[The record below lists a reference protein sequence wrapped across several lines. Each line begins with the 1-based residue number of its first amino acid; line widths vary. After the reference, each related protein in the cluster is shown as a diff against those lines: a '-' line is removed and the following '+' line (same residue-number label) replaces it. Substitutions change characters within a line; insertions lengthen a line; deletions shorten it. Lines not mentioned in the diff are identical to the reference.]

1 VVIAWLLLAGA
12 ILSEVAA
19 TVALR
24 AASTGSRAWYALT
37 AVGYLLS
44 FSLLSLVLREGVG
57 VGVVYGIWTAAGV
70 ALTAVASRVIFKEP
84 FSWVMAAGT
93 LLVMG
98 GVVLVELG
106 SGH

>member
-1 VVIAWLLLAGA
+1 
-12 ILSEVAA
+12 
-19 TVALR
+19 
-24 AASTGSRAWYALT
+24 
-37 AVGYLLS
+37 
-44 FSLLSLVLREGVG
+44 
-57 VGVVYGIWTAAGV
+57 
-70 ALTAVASRVIFKEP
+70 VASRVIFKEP